1 MNQNGFLYLED
12 VTQTTK
18 RALVLSGG
26 GSKGAFQVGKI
37 LQLTEQAD
45 FKSWDIISGVSVG
58 AINAGFLA
66 MFNKEDQHLGALGL
80 RDLWLK
86 HVTGNSSVYHTWA
99 PGLLTY
105 IPAIWKGSLFST
117 APLKSVIVNN
127 IDHYRCINSNVT
139 TTVGTCSINT
149 GKYKTVSKSD
159 LHFLDYILASASF
172 PIAFPA
178 VEIDG
183 DLYTD
188 GGVRTVIPIMDAISL
203 GATDIDVIMTSPPEH
218 VMRSV
223 ASSAIR
229 KIVPFA
235 LRVTDILLDE
245 VFMADVARIQHEHKV
260 NIRVHAPRRMPSKT
274 SLDFN
279 GENVRELLEA
289 GYLY

>member
-1 MNQNGFLYLED
+1 M
-12 VTQTTK
+12 TTTEHLSTSR

-37 LQLTEQAD
+37 LQLVEQG
-45 FKSWDIISGVSVG
+45 SRWDIISGVSVG
-58 AINAGFLA
+58 AINAGFLS
-66 MFNKEDQHLGALGL
+66 MFNKEEQHLGALGL

-86 HVTGNSSVYHTWA
+86 HVTGNSSIYKPWA

-105 IPAIWKGSLFST
+105 IPAAWKGSLFST
-117 APLKSVIVNN
+117 EPLDRLIKDN
-127 IDHYRCINSNVT
+127 IDHYRTLNSNVV
-139 TTVGTCSINT
+139 TTVGTCSINS
-149 GKYKTVSKSD
+149 GRYKLVSKSD

-183 DLYTD
+183 ELYTD

-223 ASSAIR
+223 TTMAIK
-229 KIVPFA
+229 KIIPFA

>member
-1 MNQNGFLYLED
+1 M
-12 VTQTTK
+12 
-18 RALVLSGG
+18 SGG
-26 GSKGAFQVGKI
+26 GSRGAFQVGKI
-37 LQLTEQAD
+37 LQLTEEQS
-45 FKSWDIISGVSVG
+45 FTGWDIISGVSVG
-58 AINAGFLA
+58 AINAGFLS
-66 MFNKEDQHLGALGL
+66 MFNKEEQHLGALGL

-86 HVTGNSSVYHTWA
+86 HVTGNSSIYRPWA
-99 PGLLTY
+99 PGILTY
-105 IPAIWKGSLFST
+105 IPAAWKGSLFST
-117 APLKSVIVNN
+117 EPLRNVINNN
-127 IDHYRCINSNVT
+127 ISHYRCINSNVL

-149 GKYKTVSKSD
+149 GKYKTISKSD
-159 LHFLDYILASASF
+159 IHFLDYILASASF

-183 DLYTD
+183 ELYTD
-188 GGVRTVIPIMDAISL
+188 GGVRTVIPIMDAIAL

-223 ASSAIR
+223 ASTTI
-229 KIVPFA
+229 KKFIPFA